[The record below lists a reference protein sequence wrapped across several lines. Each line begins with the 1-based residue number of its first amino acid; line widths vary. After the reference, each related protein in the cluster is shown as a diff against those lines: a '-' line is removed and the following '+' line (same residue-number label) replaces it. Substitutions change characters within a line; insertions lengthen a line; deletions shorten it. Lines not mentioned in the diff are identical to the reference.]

1 MVDNKKNNSQVV
13 NPFSENHAEIGSDT
27 ILAVRD
33 LVVKFKVRIESL
45 QPLEIFQ
52 WISKRK
58 SCCNSWR
65 IRFR

>member
-33 LVVKFKVRIESL
+33 LVVKFKVRDRELTAIRN
-45 QPLEIFQ
+45 
-52 WISKRK
+52 ISMDFKRK